1 MLFNSL
7 HFVFFLPV
15 VLLAVGI
22 LPVRW
27 RNPFLLAASYYFYG
41 SWDWRF
47 LTLLVATT
55 CVDYWAGRTIDA
67 TADERRRRFVLGL
80 SIAAN
85 LGVLG
90 FFKYFNFFVDS
101 ARAALAAIGLDAPR
115 PLLDIVLPVGI
126 SFYTFQ
132 SMSYTID
139 IYRREMEPARSFWDF
154 ALYVAFFPQL
164 VAGPIERATTLLPQL
179 LKPAPVTADRVN
191 VGLMLMLIGFT
202 KKVLIADSVA
212 PEVDR
217 IFADPGAMSAGEL
230 LRGGYLFVLQIY
242 CDFAGYS
249 DIARGVS
256 ELFGVRLMVN
266 FNQPYLTQSLTEFW
280 RCWHIS
286 LSTWLR
292 DYLYLPLGGSRRG
305 TFLTYRNLMITW
317 LLAGLWHGANWTYV
331 AWGGL
336 NGLVLAIERALGI
349 GRAARAESA
358 NPVARWSGR
367 VARMVW
373 TFHIWVFVMIVFRC
387 PSFAVA
393 IEYYAG
399 LFRLDGLASV
409 GWQPIAAGLAVLA
422 IDIPQRASGEHV
434 VFLRLPWWAQSAAY
448 AGLCLGMILYGGG
461 EVPFIYFQF

>member
-1 MLFNSL
+1 MLFNSVE
-7 HFVFFLPV
+7 FVFFLPI
-15 VLLAVGI
+15 VLLMVGI

-27 RNPFLLAASYYFYG
+27 RNPFLLVASYYFYG

-47 LTLLVATT
+47 LALLVATT
-55 CVDYWAGRTIDA
+55 CVDYWVARAIA
-67 TADERRRRFVLGL
+67 ASEDERRRRFILRF
-80 SIAAN
+80 SIFAN

-101 ARAALAAIGLDAPR
+101 AHAALSSVGLEVSR
-115 PLLDIVLPVGI
+115 PMLDIVLPVGI

-139 IYRREMEPARSFWDF
+139 VYRRDMEPARSFWDF

-179 LKPAPVTADRVN
+179 LKPSRVTADRVN
-191 VGLMLMLIGFT
+191 TGLMLMLIGFT
-202 KKVLIADSVA
+202 KKVLIADAIA

-217 IFADPGAMSAGEL
+217 VFADPDAMSAGEL

-242 CDFAGYS
+242 CDFSGYS

-305 TFLTYRNLMITW
+305 SVMTYRNLMITW

-336 NGLVLAIERALGI
+336 NGIILAVERALGI
-349 GRAARAESA
+349 GRTARVESE
-358 NPVARWSGR
+358 NPVVRWSGR
-367 VARMVW
+367 VARVVF
-373 TFHIWVFVMIVFRC
+373 TFHVWVFVMIVFRA
-387 PSFAVA
+387 PSFAVV
-393 IEYYAG
+393 IDYYAG
-399 LFRLDGLASV
+399 LLQLDALTAI
-409 GWQPIAAGLAVLA
+409 GWQPVLAGLAVIA
-422 IDIPQRASGEHV
+422 IDLPQRAAGDHI

-448 AGLCLGMILYGGG
+448 ACLCLGMILYGGG